1 MTVQRKRHIAKAISY
16 RLVGSIQTVL
26 IGYILTGSIY
36 ISSIAGGV
44 ELIVKPVIYY
54 IHERIWY
61 RWIRFGLSNK
71 DEE

>member
-1 MTVQRKRHIAKAISY
+1 MTVHAKRHIAKAISY
-16 RLVGSIQTVL
+16 RLLGSLQTIL

-44 ELIVKPVIYY
+44 ELVVKPVIYY

-61 RWIRFGLSNK
+61 KWIRFGLTDKNE
-71 DEE
+71 D